1 MAYGFNNDKSKVDI
15 DKMLKIVDIHSSI
28 EVISANGKAGKRID
42 VTNLI
47 PDGYSFIGIISFNT
61 VSINYDNK
69 NLALLEFYP
78 ETITD
83 PLDEEVYQFVFV
95 TLRNL
100 SNTPYTDVSVRVRI
114 LLVKNLFLEKTNN
127 LFN

>member
-1 MAYGFNNDKSKVDI
+1 MVYGFNEDKSKVDI

-47 PDGYSFIGIISFNT
+47 PDGYSFIGVISFNT
-61 VSINYDNK
+61 VSIDYDNK

-78 ETITD
+78 EIITS
-83 PLDEEVYQFVFV
+83 PLGEVYQNVFV

-100 SNTPYTDVSVRVRI
+100 SSTPYTNVSVRVRI